1 MHMNIW
7 LQMLYLSI
15 YTNNI
20 EYLIELVIFEFLF
33 VKAMFSIKEILQGY
47 SMQMILVVFGVL
59 D

>member
-1 MHMNIW
+1 MYPSPLI
-7 LQMLYLSI
+7 
-15 YTNNI
+15 NI
-20 EYLIELVIFEFLF
+20 EYLIELVIFEFLY